1 MISDYERHLAD
12 ELRISREEN
21 SRRITEDGI
30 KQQIINRLNQKIDYY
45 EGRVNP
51 SMFKNANR
59 VKYDDNEI
67 DTEA

>member
-1 MISDYERHLAD
+1 MISDYERYLKD
-12 ELRISREEN
+12 ELDKSNEGW
-21 SRRITEDGI
+21 SSSITENVI
-30 KQQIINRLNQKIDYY
+30 KQQIINRPNQKIDYY
-45 EGRVNP
+45 EGRINP